1 MLVLFLSFCESQDGD
16 WLIYDKYNNSILF
29 YLNEAVF
36 PAVRRAYGK
45 ETVHLS
51 NKRILT
57 LQKSYEC
64 WHCYPYLQTS
74 GMHI

>member
-16 WLIYDKYNNSILF
+16 WLICDKLNSILF
-29 YLNEAVF
+29 YLNKAVF
-36 PAVRRAYGK
+36 LAVKRAYGE

-57 LQKSYEC
+57 PQKSYEC
-64 WHCYPYLQTS
+64 
-74 GMHI
+74 

>member
-16 WLIYDKYNNSILF
+16 WLIYDKYNSILF

-36 PAVRRAYGK
+36 LAVKRAYGK

-57 LQKSYEC
+57 LQESYKC
-64 WHCYPYLQTS
+64 WPCYPYLQTS
-74 GMHI
+74 GMHM